1 MKPNVN
7 VGMVVMPFSPSTLK
21 PVKLCCVMSSDKE
34 EFSEVNSIEGEKT
47 SGVDP
52 IKLAFNKAKAYK
64 ESIKSK
70 DGFGIKQNGADGDS
84 LVKESNVV
92 DGVKKEVP
100 DSLKITME
108 KAKKYKQNK
117 GVVVSETDLGV
128 EKSGV
133 GEENSVKES
142 NAVDGGKKDM
152 PVSLKI
158 AMEKA
163 KKYKQNKGVEISET
177 NQAEKTSDVD
187 PIKLAFNKA
196 RAYKET
202 IKSNSDLGVEQ
213 SVVGEENSVKES
225 NAVDGGKKDVSVALK
240 IAMEKAKKYKQNKG
254 VEVSETNEGLPGGS
268 ERTWEENV
276 NDNSVG
282 KKGGLSVSRIDFVG
296 LDFADNKKTRG
307 LPPGLVPFT
316 DSFLDSDLPEVEL
329 IVGNADNFNA
339 KTTAPQPEQTME
351 DESELYKPKVST
363 WGVFPRPAN
372 ISKTFGGGRVIR
384 PGDILETDEEKA
396 AKEERTKTQLA
407 AYKKK
412 YGLYIDPKLK
422 SECEEILKD
431 GDLLMD
437 AGKLRD
443 ALPYYE
449 KVIDKLPFQSE
460 IHGLAALQWAI
471 CQDSL
476 SRPKEA
482 QSMYEKLKSHPS
494 VKVGKKARH
503 FAYSFQAMEM
513 MKVKGGSSRYT
524 KNTFYQS
531 YFDAFV
537 ENKSYYPLKVKDEVA
552 QESDMN
558 QVFLYILFLISP
570 IFVVLL
576 LAVQKRI

>member
-1 MKPNVN
+1 MASSLLQSSSSSCSWFSSLWMKPNVK
-7 VGMVVMPFSPSTLK
+7 VGMMVMPFSSTTLK

-34 EFSEVNSIEGEKT
+34 EFSEVNSTIEGEKT

-64 ESIKSK
+64 ESIKS
-70 DGFGIKQNGADGDS
+70 NGGDGDN

-100 DSLKITME
+100 VSLKIAME

-117 GVVVSETDLGV
+117 ESNGVSENGQGV
-128 EKSGV
+128 EQSSI
-133 GEENSVKES
+133 GEENSVKDS
-142 NAVDGGKKDM
+142 NAVEGGEKDV

-177 NQAEKTSDVD
+177 NQAEKTSYVD

-196 RAYKET
+196 KAYKES

-213 SVVGEENSVKES
+213 SGVGEENSVKES
-225 NAVDGGKKDVSVALK
+225 NALDGGKKDVSVSLK

-254 VEVSETNEGLPGGS
+254 VEVSETNQGLPGES

-282 KKGGLSVSRIDFVG
+282 KKGGRSVSRIDFVG
-296 LDFADNKKTRG
+296 LDFSDNKKTRGLRG

-329 IVGNADNFNA
+329 IIGNADNFNA

-351 DESELYKPKVST
+351 DESEELYKPKVST

-372 ISKTFGGGRVIR
+372 ISKTFGGGKVIR

-396 AKEERTKTQLA
+396 AKEARTKMQLA

-412 YGLYIDPKLK
+412 YGLNIDPKLK

-437 AGKLRD
+437 SGKLKD
-443 ALPYYE
+443 ALPYYA

-460 IHGLAALQWAI
+460 LHGLAALQWAI

-476 SRPKEA
+476 SRSSEA

-503 FAYSFQAMEM
+503 FVYSFQAMEM

-552 QESDMN
+552 QESEMN
-558 QVFLYILFLISP
+558 Q
-570 IFVVLL
+570 
-576 LAVQKRI
+576 KRV

>member
-1 MKPNVN
+1 MAMLQSSSSCSWFSSLWIKSNVN
-7 VGMVVMPFSPSTLK
+7 VGMVVIPFSPTTLK
-21 PVKLCCVMSSDKE
+21 PVKLCCVMNSDK

-47 SGVDP
+47 SGVEVDP

-64 ESIKSK
+64 EAIKSK
-70 DGFGIKQNGADGDS
+70 DGLGIENNGGDRDN

-92 DGVKKEVP
+92 DEVKKDVP
-100 DSLKITME
+100 D
-108 KAKKYKQNK
+108 
-117 GVVVSETDLGV
+117 
-128 EKSGV
+128 
-133 GEENSVKES
+133 
-142 NAVDGGKKDM
+142 
-152 PVSLKI
+152 SLKI

-163 KKYKQNKGVEISET
+163 KKYKQNKRVEISET
-177 NQAEKTSDVD
+177 NQ
-187 PIKLAFNKA
+187 
-196 RAYKET
+196 
-202 IKSNSDLGVEQ
+202 
-213 SVVGEENSVKES
+213 
-225 NAVDGGKKDVSVALK
+225 
-240 IAMEKAKKYKQNKG
+240 
-254 VEVSETNEGLPGGS
+254 GLPEGS

-282 KKGGLSVSRIDFVG
+282 KKGGLSVSKIDFVG
-296 LDFADNKKTRG
+296 LDFSDNKKTRG

-351 DESELYKPKVST
+351 DESDMYKPKVST
-363 WGVFPRPAN
+363 WGVFPRPGN

-412 YGLYIDPKLK
+412 YGLNIDPKLK

-437 AGKLRD
+437 TGKLKD

-460 IHGLAALQWAI
+460 LHGLAALQWAI

-476 SRPKEA
+476 SRSNEA

-503 FAYSFQAMEM
+503 FVYSFQAMEM
-513 MKVKGGSSRYT
+513 MKVKGGSSRYE

-531 YFDAFV
+531 YFDAFI

-552 QESDMN
+552 QESEMN
-558 QVFLYILFLISP
+558 QVFLYIIFLISP